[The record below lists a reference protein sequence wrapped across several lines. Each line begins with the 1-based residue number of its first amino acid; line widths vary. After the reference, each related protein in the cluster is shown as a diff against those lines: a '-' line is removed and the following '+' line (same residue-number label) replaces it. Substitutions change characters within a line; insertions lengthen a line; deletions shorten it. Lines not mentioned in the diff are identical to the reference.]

1 MRERKIWLILSQKK
15 LPREFCDNV
24 LLEMLSIFRMT
35 SVVTNWLKGTSIN
48 AMMAE
53 KRKRAPEPVRIVS
66 LHYAIGVAVAD
77 THSEILLVLSLF
89 NLQRKT
95 VYVLVKKIVLNTT
108 QPVVSKI
115 LTMPNNAIL
124 FLMMNK
130 THLCTIVATTLVFL
144 KVLLRIRKTSF
155 GSTS

>member
-1 MRERKIWLILSQKK
+1 
-15 LPREFCDNV
+15 
-24 LLEMLSIFRMT
+24 
-35 SVVTNWLKGTSIN
+35 
-48 AMMAE
+48 MAE

-66 LHYAIGVAVAD
+66 LQFAIGVAVAD

-108 QPVVSKI
+108 QPVVSTI
-115 LTMPNNAIL
+115 LTMPNNAIF

-144 KVLLRIRKTSF
+144 KVLLRIRKASF